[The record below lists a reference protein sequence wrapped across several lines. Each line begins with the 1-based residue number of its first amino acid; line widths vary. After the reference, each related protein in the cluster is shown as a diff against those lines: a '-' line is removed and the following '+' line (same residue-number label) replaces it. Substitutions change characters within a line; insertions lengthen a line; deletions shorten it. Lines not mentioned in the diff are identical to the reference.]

1 MTAMFKPVEL
11 FVGLRYTR
19 SKRRNRLISLI
30 SFISILTIALGVM
43 VLITVMS
50 VFNGFEKEVRVRIL
64 DMISHMTV
72 SSIDGRLKDWENVA
86 KRTIQH
92 PNVNAAAPYIEGE
105 GMLIYAQNVHGVM
118 IRGIEPRLEAGV
130 SKVAEKMKIGKLSDL
145 KPGEYGI
152 VLGKDLA
159 RKLGVDVGEK
169 ITMVT
174 PSASITLAGVMPRMK
189 RFKVIGIFA
198 VNMFL
203 YDSSI
208 GLIHMKDAD
217 KLFRKNNTVTG
228 VRLELDD
235 VLSADLIKD
244 ELYKDYVTGYWI
256 RSWRDYHSNW
266 FHAVK
271 NEKRMVSVLIV
282 LVIMVAV
289 VNIISTLTMVVTEK
303 QSDIAILR
311 TLGASPGSILSIFV
325 VQGTIIGLFGTAI
338 GVVAG
343 LLLADNIGQIVST
356 IESMVGVR
364 MLDPSVYFISQLP
377 SDIRKS
383 DVVNVATIAF
393 VLSILATLIPARRAS
408 KTQPAE
414 ALRYE

>member
-1 MTAMFKPVEL
+1 MAPMFKPVEL
-11 FVGLRYTR
+11 FIGLRYTR
-19 SKRRNRLISLI
+19 SKRRNQLISLI

-72 SSIDGRLKDWENVA
+72 SSIDGKLKHWETVA
-86 KRTIQH
+86 DKVTKH
-92 PNVNAAAPYIEGE
+92 PGVNAAAPYIEGE

-118 IRGIEPRLEAGV
+118 IRGIEPKLEANV
-130 SKVAEKMKIGKLSDL
+130 SKVASKMKIGKLTDL
-145 KPGEYGI
+145 KAGEYGI

-169 ITMVT
+169 VTLVT

-203 YDSSI
+203 YDSSV
-208 GLIHMKDAD
+208 GFIHMKDAD

-228 VRLELDD
+228 VRLELGD
-235 VLSADLIKD
+235 VLDADAIKD
-244 ELYKDYVTGYWI
+244 DLYKDYVPGQWI
-256 RSWRDYHSNW
+256 RSWRDYHANW

-289 VNIISTLTMVVTEK
+289 INIISTLTMVVTEK

-311 TLGASPGSILSIFV
+311 TLGAAPGSILAIFI
-325 VQGTIIGLFGTAI
+325 VQGTIIGLFGTVI
-338 GVVAG
+338 GVVSG
-343 LLLADNIGQIVST
+343 LLLADNIGTIVST
-356 IESMVGVR
+356 IESILGVR

-377 SDIRKS
+377 SDIRQG
-383 DVVNVATIAF
+383 DVIGVASIAF